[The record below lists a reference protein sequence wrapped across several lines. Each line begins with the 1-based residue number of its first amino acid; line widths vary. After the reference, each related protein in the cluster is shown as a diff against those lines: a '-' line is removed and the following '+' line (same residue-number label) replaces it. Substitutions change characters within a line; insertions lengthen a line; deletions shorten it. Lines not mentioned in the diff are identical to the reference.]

1 MRSRALSICSMLT
14 GRLRSASIIEARTL
28 VESKSARLP
37 SFLTTT
43 GKLTSG
49 RSYVVKRLSQALHWR
64 RLRTKSASSETRVS
78 TTCVSR

>member
-14 GRLRSASIIEARTL
+14 GRLRSASIIDARTL

-37 SFLTTT
+37 SFFTTT

-49 RSYVVKRLSQALHWR
+49 RS
-64 RLRTKSASSETRVS
+64 
-78 TTCVSR
+78 